1 MRYKAVNGI
10 RKYVCCKRAFFLS
23 KVKITE
29 LNLDTEYGNH

>member
-10 RKYVCCKRAFFLS
+10 RKYVYYKRAFLS

-29 LNLDTEYGNH
+29 LNLDTEYRNY

>member
-10 RKYVCCKRAFFLS
+10 RKYVCCKWGLLS

-29 LNLDTEYGNH
+29 LNLDTGYGNH